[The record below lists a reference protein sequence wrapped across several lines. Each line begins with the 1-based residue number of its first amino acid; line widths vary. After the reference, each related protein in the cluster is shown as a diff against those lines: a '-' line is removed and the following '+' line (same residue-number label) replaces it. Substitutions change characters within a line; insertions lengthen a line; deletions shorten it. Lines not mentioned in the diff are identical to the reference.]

1 MGATTLTLIGCAFG
15 LVALLVAWSQL
26 YPTAIRREPWGP
38 PPPWTPWSASEG
50 TGSPGGAPP
59 RAPELTIAR
68 LWTFRPE
75 IIRWV
80 QRRGVPVREAE
91 DLAQTILEGAWRS
104 RRKWDRENCALHCW
118 LYVIMRNHVNT
129 YLHRAHVRYETP
141 VADPRAGYLAPDNPE
156 AAVEQKELCK
166 RALAILDRL
175 PQHLAEVWLHYE
187 IQETPAQVIA
197 EELGRPLST
206 VWAQLAQVRG
216 MIAREVA
223 REDAREARA
232 MTRRRGR
239 PE

>member
-1 MGATTLTLIGCAFG
+1 MVEAISWVG
-15 LVALLVAWSQL
+15 LAVCLASAALVWLALQSR
-26 YPTAIRREPWGP
+26 AARAGDAAHEPWIAA
-38 PPPWTPWSASEG
+38 WSASEG
-50 TGSPGGAPP
+50 NGSPGGAPP
-59 RAPELTIAR
+59 RAPELTIAQLWAFR
-68 LWTFRPE
+68 LE

-80 QRRGVPVREAE
+80 RRRGVPASEAE

-129 YLHRAHVRYETP
+129 YHHRAHVRYETL
-141 VADPRAGYLAPDNPE
+141 VADPRAGRRAPDDPE

-187 IQETPAQVIA
+187 IQETPAHVIA

-206 VWAQLAQVRG
+206 VWDQLAQVRG

-223 REDAREARA
+223 RENAREARA